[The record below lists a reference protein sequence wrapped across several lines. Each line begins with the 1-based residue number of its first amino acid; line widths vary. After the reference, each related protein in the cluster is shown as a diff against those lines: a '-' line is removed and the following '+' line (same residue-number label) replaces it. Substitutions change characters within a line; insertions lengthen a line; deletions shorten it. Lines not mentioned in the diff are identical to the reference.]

1 MSNLKESCNLEIKN
15 RNLKSFELCN
25 LQRFIVFFIKKIA
38 GQTKGGNQT
47 SLLFLGRNQK
57 LNNYPTKGTYQ
68 K

>member
-1 MSNLKESCNLEIKN
+1 LNYATYKGLL
-15 RNLKSFELCN
+15 
-25 LQRFIVFFIKKIA
+25 FFLKKIA